1 MANRKE
7 DTSFTVRRKNH
18 LTMIRKSKKR
28 YRLKRKFSKRCNRKK
43 KRWHFFNK
51 EEKKSK
57 EPDRFIETYLAG
69 DTFNEAQKEFLIKCL
84 EEGDT
89 VEEMKTYASAS
100 LTPAMMQRLRQVRK
114 KRRGQ

>member
-1 MANRKE
+1 MRHQIDQRQQDDEFPRNGDE
-7 DTSFTVRRKNH
+7 DGFLGAVQRGKGH
-18 LTMIRKSKKR
+18 
-28 YRLKRKFSKRCNRKK
+28 
-43 KRWHFFNK
+43 
-51 EEKKSK
+51 
-57 EPDRFIETYLAG
+57 LAG

>member
-1 MANRKE
+1 MKRIWQAI
-7 DTSFTVRRKNH
+7 H
-18 LTMIRKSKKR
+18 LMKHK
-28 YRLKRKFSKRCNRKK
+28 
-43 KRWHFFNK
+43 
-51 EEKKSK
+51 
-57 EPDRFIETYLAG
+57 
-69 DTFNEAQKEFLIKCL
+69 KEFLIKCL

>member
-1 MANRKE
+1 MTLTQYNTTVGHTGIARLCLAQKCYRTRTKLAEVGKPPPLQVGE
-7 DTSFTVRRKNH
+7 DVT
-18 LTMIRKSKKR
+18 
-28 YRLKRKFSKRCNRKK
+28 
-43 KRWHFFNK
+43 
-51 EEKKSK
+51 
-57 EPDRFIETYLAG
+57 ETYLAG